1 MSRSLHRQLLILVC
15 CGCLAAVP
23 VRAGAAERYQGLSD
37 DLSRTLNVLR
47 QEISGEVAKQHA
59 TEIWERDRWDSWD
72 KHHETAQYVAEQ
84 FRALGLEQVEVIP
97 YKSDGRTKYGD
108 WTSQQAWDVHHARL
122 TVVEPATHAGK
133 IIADYRDIP
142 QTLTTRSGSTPPGGI
157 KVEIVAVH
165 DDERTLKETAA
176 DDLRRKLVLVET
188 LGGRAPSAKVISMA
202 KEAGAVGILR
212 DDIPEL
218 GKGKVR
224 DRQIGYDAVRWG
236 GSVPNGMIGFNLSPR
251 MGDYLRKLVALHD
264 RVVLHADVET
274 RSYDGTIDVVTGVL
288 PGTESPEYELL
299 VVGHLY
305 EIGANDNASG
315 CGLSIEI
322 LRALKTLM
330 GGGRLPPLRRSIR
343 VVLGM
348 ETHGT
353 LAWLTSHEEKL
364 PYLIAGIDLD
374 MVGEDQWKTLSTWK
388 QSRLPDSAPSYA
400 ENLAWALLQRY
411 VRAADPTMRVA
422 TKLDNWYIDD
432 CITADPMVGCPNFLW
447 VQLPDRFYH
456 SSQDT
461 PDKLSA
467 NTLHITGTAAGAYLH
482 YLATAQA
489 DEALW
494 LATIVE
500 ADVQVDLAER
510 TSALIRAAAAGPQT
524 GESLG
529 RAASDGNE
537 LITYRLDRGLRAL
550 PTVMEL
556 VPEKDRK
563 RVSVAVEAAE
573 SRLRAQAE
581 CQTARFTSAME
592 TMAASREIGP
602 TVPYTRPRFPS
613 AARAKSLIPTRKVI
627 GTLTLVDAP
636 VQIPEGRNWYFTW
649 SWRANTP
656 WWWADGKRDVYEIA
670 RRSALEIGREF
681 NEEYLEDVLTQ
692 FEFFAQCAYA
702 SLKSRD

>member
-1 MSRSLHRQLLILVC
+1 MTRSASRQFLVFVC
-15 CGCLAAVP
+15 YGCLAAVR
-23 VRAGAAERYQGLSD
+23 VEAQSAERYEGLSD
-37 DLSRTLNVLR
+37 DLNQTLNVLGY
-47 QEISGEVAKQHA
+47 EISGEVAKQHA

-84 FRALGLEQVEVIP
+84 FRAIGLEQVEVLP
-97 YKSDGRTKYGD
+97 YKSNGRTKYGD
-108 WTSQQAWDVHHARL
+108 WTSQQAWDVDHARL
-122 TVVEPATHAGK
+122 TVVEPATHAGEV
-133 IIADYRDIP
+133 IADYRDIP
-142 QTLTTRSGSTPPGGI
+142 QTLTTRSGSTPPGGV
-157 KVEIVAVH
+157 KGEVFAVRDH
-165 DDERTLKETAA
+165 ERTLKDVKT
-176 DDLRRKLVLVET
+176 DDLRGKLVLIET
-188 LGGRAPSAKVISMA
+188 LGGRAPSSKVISMA
-202 KEAGAVGILR
+202 KDAGAVGILR

-236 GSVPNGMIGFNLSPR
+236 GSVPDGMIGFNLSPR
-251 MGDYLRKLVALHD
+251 MGDYLRKLAALHE
-264 RVVLHADVET
+264 RVVLHADVKT
-274 RSYDGTIDVVTGVL
+274 HSYDGTIDVVTGVL

-330 GGGRLPPLRRSIR
+330 DSGRLAPLKRTIR

-348 ETHGT
+348 ETHGM
-353 LAWLTSHEEKL
+353 LAWLTSHKEKL

-461 PDKLSA
+461 PDKLST
-467 NTLHITGTAAGAYLH
+467 NTLHITGTAAGAYLY
-482 YLATAQA
+482 YLATAQT

-494 LATIVE
+494 LGTIVE

-510 TSALIRAAAAGPQT
+510 TSALIRATAAGPQT

-529 RAASDGNE
+529 RAALDGRE
-537 LITYRLDRGLRAL
+537 LIAYRLDRGLRAL
-550 PTVMEL
+550 PSVMEL
-556 VPEKDRK
+556 VPEKDRN

-581 CQTARFTSAME
+581 CQTARFTSALE
-592 TMAASREIGP
+592 AMAAAREIGP
-602 TVPYTRPRFPS
+602 IVAYARPDFPS
-613 AARAKSLIPTRKVI
+613 AARAKSLIPTRKVL

-636 VQIPEGRNWYFTW
+636 VPMPEGRNWYFTW
-649 SWRANTP
+649 SWRANVP
-656 WWWADGKRDVYEIA
+656 WWWADGKRDVYEIT

-692 FEFFAQCAYA
+692 FEYFAQCGYA
-702 SLKSRD
+702 SLRIRN